1 MLSLS
6 YQKTLTILHNKFMNS
21 GIEWYIIGKTNLA
34 LQGVDV
40 EPSHLGIIIHDH
52 DLDKFVSLFSEYKHN
67 EINELKNGDAKEFIM
82 FIDDLK
88 GQGLH
93 DVELL
98 VCAEY
103 DHGIYWEVM
112 NKPVMINLENIQL
125 PCFSL
130 ESELQAY
137 TKLGLLE
144 TAKKIEEV
152 INKNSI

>member
-1 MLSLS
+1 
-6 YQKTLTILHNKFMNS
+6 
-21 GIEWYIIGKTNLA
+21 
-34 LQGVDV
+34 
-40 EPSHLGIIIHDH
+40 
-52 DLDKFVSLFSEYKHN
+52 
-67 EINELKNGDAKEFIM
+67 M